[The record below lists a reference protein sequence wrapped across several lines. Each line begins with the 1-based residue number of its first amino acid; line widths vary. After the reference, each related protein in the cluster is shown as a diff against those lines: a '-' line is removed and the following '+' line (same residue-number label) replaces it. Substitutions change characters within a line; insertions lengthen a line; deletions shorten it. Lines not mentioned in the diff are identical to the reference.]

1 MAAVRIPPTLR
12 AEVGG
17 VRELEARGDTVGAVI
32 DDLVER
38 YPPLAPQL
46 LANGELASYVNVY
59 LGGED
64 IRTLDGLET
73 PVYDGETI
81 ILLPAMAGGAV
92 GVRPVES
99 DPGNVTRGV
108 GPRGV

>member
-17 VRELEARGDTVGAVI
+17 ARELEAQGSTVAEVI

-38 YPPLAPQL
+38 YPPLAAQL
-46 LANGELASYVNVY
+46 LHDGELAPFVNVY

-64 IRTLDGLET
+64 VRTRDGLDT
-73 PVYDGETI
+73 AVGDGDQL
-81 ILLPAMAGGAV
+81 ILLPAMAGG
-92 GVRPVES
+92 S
-99 DPGNVTRGV
+99 
-108 GPRGV
+108 

>member
-17 VRELEARGDTVGAVI
+17 ARELDADGTTVAEVL

-38 YPPLAPQL
+38 YPPLAAQL
-46 LANGELASYVNVY
+46 LQDGELAPFVNVY

-64 IRTLDGLET
+64 VRTREGLET
-73 PVYDGETI
+73 RVDEDAQL
-81 ILLPAMAGGAV
+81 ILLPAMAGG
-92 GVRPVES
+92 S
-99 DPGNVTRGV
+99 
-108 GPRGV
+108 

>member
-17 VRELEARGDTVGAVI
+17 ARELDAHGSTVAEVI

-38 YPPLAPQL
+38 YPALAAQL
-46 LANGELASYVNVY
+46 LQDGELAPFVNVY

-64 IRTLDGLET
+64 VRTRDGLET
-73 PVYDGETI
+73 PVTDGDQL
-81 ILLPAMAGGAV
+81 ILLPAMAGG
-92 GVRPVES
+92 S
-99 DPGNVTRGV
+99 
-108 GPRGV
+108 